1 MKIIQKVLL
10 AFLIYTFFSNCF
22 LFRTIEKAPKKIEIN
37 PNPNSV
43 QLFWIGHATV
53 LLKLYDKWILTD
65 PNFSESLGFVV
76 KRYIHTPVETH
87 ELPELD
93 IVLIS
98 HSHFDHFDKSTLSRL
113 KIKNSIFVP
122 LGAGTYIPSE
132 LSSQKV
138 EMNRWESRESSGVK
152 ITAVPARHFGGRWLI
167 DNLWDGDP
175 YTGYIIQYKDKT
187 IYFAGDTGYQK
198 TEFQKK

>member
-1 MKIIQKVLL
+1 M
-10 AFLIYTFFSNCF
+10 
-22 LFRTIEKAPKKIEIN
+22 
-37 PNPNSV
+37 

-98 HSHFDHFDKSTLSRL
+98 HSHFDHLDKSTLSRL